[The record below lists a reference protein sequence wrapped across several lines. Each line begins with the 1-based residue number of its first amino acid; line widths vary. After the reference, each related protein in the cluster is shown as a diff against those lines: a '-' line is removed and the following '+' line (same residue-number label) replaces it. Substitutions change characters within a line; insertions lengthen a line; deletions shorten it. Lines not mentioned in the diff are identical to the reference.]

1 VSSKPAIPPP
11 TGKRSP
17 LGCLHVAGF
26 ADLVVLFAVGAHLA
40 RVMAANASAT
50 AAGDAARVCIEIALA
65 NP

>member
-1 VSSKPAIPPP
+1 MSSKPGIPSPP
-11 TGKRSP
+11 GKTSP

-26 ADLVVLFAVGAHLA
+26 ADLMDRFAVGAHLA

-50 AAGDAARVCIEIALA
+50 AAVMPRACIDIALA